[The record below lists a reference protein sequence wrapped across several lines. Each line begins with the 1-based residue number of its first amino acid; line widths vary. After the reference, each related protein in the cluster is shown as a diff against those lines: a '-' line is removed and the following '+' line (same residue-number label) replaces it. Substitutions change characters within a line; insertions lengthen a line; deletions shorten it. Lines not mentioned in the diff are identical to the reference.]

1 MGWYAQMGVLLV
13 ASAAV
18 SCGNGKAEAEPSTP
32 RQVTQPRAFETAPVK
47 SAQASALPKTALP
60 MEGEPAPRKPPDR
73 LLLLEADARGE
84 PCHPVKGPV
93 RLNFEDAPIADV
105 IREASRWSC
114 RNFAF
119 TNEVAKGEITVLSKT
134 PVSTDEAYVLL
145 AAALHANN
153 IAMYRSGKY
162 YNLVRVSDAKK
173 TPIPTLIDD
182 EAGTPAT
189 EQPVTRVI
197 RLKYAD
203 ADAMKKVVA
212 NFLSPAGADIQGIP
226 PDLLI
231 ITDIGL
237 NLRRV
242 ERLIREIDQPG
253 RDRRR
258 WADHPEAATASA
270 LPEAE
275 RDVRR

>member
-1 MGWYAQMGVLLV
+1 MGWCRRIAVLLV
-13 ASAAV
+13 ASASV
-18 SCGNGKAEAEPSTP
+18 SCGDGKPRAEPST
-32 RQVTQPRAFETAPVK
+32 RGQVTPPRGSDTAPAE
-47 SAQASALPKTALP
+47 SAQASAPPRTASRV
-60 MEGEPAPRKPPDR
+60 EGERVPRNPPDH

-93 RLNFEDAPIADV
+93 RLNFEHAPIPDV
-105 IREASRWSC
+105 VREASQWSC

-134 PVSTDEAYVLL
+134 PVSTEEAYVLL
-145 AAALHANN
+145 GAALHANN

-173 TPIPTLIDD
+173 TPIPTLIGDG
-182 EAGTPAT
+182 AGTPAT

-203 ADAMKKVVA
+203 ADELKKVVS
-212 NFLSPAGADIQGIP
+212 NFLSPAGSDIQGIP

-237 NLRRV
+237 NLLRV

-253 RDRRR
+253 RDSRR
-258 WADHPEAATASA
+258 WPGRLLEAAV
-270 LPEAE
+270 LPHAE
-275 RDVRR
+275 RDAQH